1 MSKKTKDVQDSEV
14 FLLSFVGEYVQVL
27 TDFVLNAS
35 QVNETADG
43 ALVSEDTS
51 HPLIVE
57 GYMLDSDDCYIY
69 LGPTSDQ
76 ISQAIKKDR
85 VIFIQVLENKDAF
98 STLMDSLN
106 TKSKR
111 DMN

>member
-1 MSKKTKDVQDSEV
+1 
-14 FLLSFVGEYVQVL
+14 
-27 TDFVLNAS
+27 
-35 QVNETADG
+35 
-43 ALVSEDTS
+43 
-51 HPLIVE
+51 
-57 GYMLDSDDCYIY
+57 MLDSDDCYIY